1 MIFFKGNKLTDI
13 MGSYWNFI
21 YNIFCNIIFSI
32 GIIIIFTILLFVLAV
47 KFNWKENVV
56 SEIDNRM
63 LTNNPFESD
72 EEFEAGEF
80 AEALED
86 YAQDRI
92 DYRDEMI
99 YLYTLANDKLFG
111 EMVHP
116 SYIYGKDGYVFL
128 LPSHPPEFNDYHI
141 DFIDMI
147 KKYRITVMKEMFH
160 FYLCLIRLK
169 VQYCKKN

>member
-1 MIFFKGNKLTDI
+1 
-13 MGSYWNFI
+13 MGSSWNFI

-32 GIIIIFTILLFVLAV
+32 GIIIIFTILLFVPAV

-92 DYRDEMI
+92 DYRDEII
-99 YLYTLANDKLFG
+99 YL
-111 EMVHP
+111 
-116 SYIYGKDGYVFL
+116 
-128 LPSHPPEFNDYHI
+128 
-141 DFIDMI
+141 
-147 KKYRITVMKEMFH
+147 
-160 FYLCLIRLK
+160 
-169 VQYCKKN
+169 

>member
-1 MIFFKGNKLTDI
+1 
-13 MGSYWNFI
+13 MGSSWNFI

-32 GIIIIFTILLFVLAV
+32 GIIIIFTILLFVPAV
-47 KFNWKENVV
+47 KFNWTENVV

-92 DYRDEMI
+92 DYRDEII
-99 YLYTLANDKLFG
+99 YL
-111 EMVHP
+111 
-116 SYIYGKDGYVFL
+116 
-128 LPSHPPEFNDYHI
+128 
-141 DFIDMI
+141 
-147 KKYRITVMKEMFH
+147 
-160 FYLCLIRLK
+160 
-169 VQYCKKN
+169 

>member
-1 MIFFKGNKLTDI
+1 
-13 MGSYWNFI
+13 
-21 YNIFCNIIFSI
+21 
-32 GIIIIFTILLFVLAV
+32 
-47 KFNWKENVV
+47 
-56 SEIDNRM
+56 M

-86 YAQDRI
+86 YAQNRI

-147 KKYRITVMKEMFH
+147 KK
-160 FYLCLIRLK
+160 
-169 VQYCKKN
+169 

>member
-13 MGSYWNFI
+13 MGSSWNFI

-32 GIIIIFTILLFVLAV
+32 GIIIIFTILLFVPAV

-92 DYRDEMI
+92 DYRDEII
-99 YLYTLANDKLFG
+99 YL
-111 EMVHP
+111 
-116 SYIYGKDGYVFL
+116 
-128 LPSHPPEFNDYHI
+128 
-141 DFIDMI
+141 
-147 KKYRITVMKEMFH
+147 
-160 FYLCLIRLK
+160 
-169 VQYCKKN
+169 